1 MPKFVTKSGLF
12 GYFSARILKNYSH
25 IWNQHLQLG
34 VIAKFCE
41 ETKIPKFGTKN
52 VLFECFWARIL
63 KMLLSYLK
71 SAPSNLSIWKISRK
85 KKSCLNL
92 GPKIPYLGVFRLV
105 FSKSIVIFEI
115 SSFEF
120 DQLQNFARK
129 TKMPEMIWD

>member
-25 IWNQHLQLG
+25 IWNQHLQLP

-41 ETKIPKFGTKN
+41 ETKMPKFGTKN

-71 SAPSNLSIWKISRK
+71 SAPSNLSITKFCK
-85 KKSCLNL
+85 KNQKYLNL
-92 GPKIPYLGVFRLV
+92 RPKMPYLGNFGL
-105 FSKSIVIFEI
+105 
-115 SSFEF
+115 EF
-120 DQLQNFARK
+120 
-129 TKMPEMIWD
+129 